1 MEPVP
6 EQRAQF
12 ALEPPHEQGLPKSV
26 IDVLLAGEPALKTP
40 QERGSAAPDVSI
52 AVSLGNYR
60 HISRFIEPRL
70 ATLVRPSQYA
80 GRS

>member
-6 EQRAQF
+6 EQRTQL

-40 QERGSAAPDVSI
+40 RERGSAA
-52 AVSLGNYR
+52 LGAPLR
-60 HISRFIEPRL
+60 K
-70 ATLVRPSQYA
+70 
-80 GRS
+80 